1 MTDAIPTSPWPPG
14 WREAALASLP
24 GPWDVIVIGGGITG
38 AGILALAAR
47 MGLRALLLEQA
58 DFGSGTSSRSSKLV
72 HGGLRYLKQMQFR
85 LTHESVREREY
96 LLAAAPGLIR
106 SLPFLY
112 PIYKG
117 DRPGARVIEFG
128 LSLYTHM
135 APTAGGYRTLD
146 PVDLLMLAPGLR
158 QGGLERGYLYTDAQT
173 DDARLVL
180 RVLADALRASEGRCL
195 ALNYAAVVGLLR
207 SGDRVRGVQ
216 VRDEETGRGW
226 EVEAGVVINAT
237 GAWADRLRPT
247 PDKRRHLRPLRGSH
261 LFFRPE
267 RFPVYQAIALIHPDD
282 HRPLFV
288 YPWEGVILL
297 GTTDCDHRLPLE
309 EPGITAAEADYLLR
323 AAQTYFPDLELGPAD
338 VLSTQAGVRPVVD
351 TGKANPSAERREHVI
366 WIEDGLLTVTGGKL
380 TTFRLIALDALTA
393 AHELNPDLPQPRG
406 DLPVF
411 EPTPVSLLPGCDR
424 QRSARLWGRYG
435 AAASEVV
442 NAGSL
447 ALIPDTPY
455 HEAELIWA
463 ARHEAVVHLDDLL
476 LRRLR
481 LGILRADGGL
491 GLLPRVRD
499 LLPWDT
505 PRWQAEVSRFEAIH
519 RRSHGLPEGW
529 GRKEGAEGV

>member
-1 MTDAIPTSPWPPG
+1 MTDALLTSPWPPD
-14 WREAALASLP
+14 WREAALSSLP

-106 SLPFLY
+106 PLPFLY

-158 QGGLERGYLYTDAQT
+158 QRGLERGYLYTDAQT

-393 AHELNPDLPQPRG
+393 AHELNPNLPRPRG

-455 HEAELIWA
+455 HEAELAWA

-529 GRKEGAEGV
+529 GGKEGA

>member
-1 MTDAIPTSPWPPG
+1 MTDAVPSSPWPPD
-14 WREAALASLP
+14 WREAALAALP

-106 SLPFLY
+106 PLPFLY
-112 PIYKG
+112 PVYKG

-158 QGGLERGYLYTDAQT
+158 QRGLEKGYLYSDAQT

-180 RVLADALRASEGRCL
+180 RVLADALRAGEGRCL
-195 ALNYAAVVGLLR
+195 ALNYTPVEGVLR
-207 SGDRVRGVQ
+207 SDGRVRGVQ
-216 VRDEETGRGW
+216 VRDAETGRTW
-226 EVEAGVVINAT
+226 EVPGEVVINAT
-237 GAWADRLRPT
+237 GAWADRLRPG
-247 PDKRRHLRPLRGSH
+247 PDRRRHLRPLRGSH

-309 EPGITAAEADYLLR
+309 EPGITAAEADYLLQ
-323 AAQTYFPDLELGPAD
+323 AVQTYFPDLELGPAD

-351 TGKANPSAERREHVI
+351 TGKANPSEERREHVV
-366 WIEDGLLTVTGGKL
+366 WTEDGLLTVTGGKL

-393 AHELNPDLPQPRG
+393 AHELNPDIPRPRP

-411 EPTPVSLLPGCDR
+411 EPTPATLLPGCDR
-424 QRSARLWGRYG
+424 RRSVRLWGRYG
-435 AAASEVV
+435 AAAPEVV
-442 NAGSL
+442 AAGSL
-447 ALIPDTPY
+447 APIPDTPY
-455 HEAELIWA
+455 HEAELVWA

-481 LGILRADGGL
+481 LGILRVDGGR
-491 GLLPRVRD
+491 GLLPRLQE
-499 LLPWDT
+499 LLPWDAA
-505 PRWQAEVSRFEAIH
+505 RWQAEVSRFEAIH

-529 GRKEGAEGV
+529 RR